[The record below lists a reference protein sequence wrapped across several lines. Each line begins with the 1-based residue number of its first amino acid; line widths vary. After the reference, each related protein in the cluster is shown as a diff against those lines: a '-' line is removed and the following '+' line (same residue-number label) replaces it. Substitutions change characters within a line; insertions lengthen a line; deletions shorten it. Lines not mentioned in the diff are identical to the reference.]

1 MEVSVLASLLILA
14 ESVVFVVPVLGADVV
29 LGAVVAVFGLLT
41 GFGAEVFAGVL
52 GRDTDE
58 LFATAMIIISC
69 YISLNGY

>member
-1 MEVSVLASLLILA
+1 LA
-14 ESVVFVVPVLGADVV
+14 ESVVFVVTVFGADVV

-58 LFATAMIIISC
+58 LFATAMVLISFDPDVG
-69 YISLNGY
+69 LNLSERILV